1 METYERLQE
10 ILDSHPTGA
19 PKSAA
24 FDEILRILFT
34 PEEAA
39 LAVQMSFAFRSVA
52 NLAARSGQTE
62 EAAGRLLEGMADKA
76 IIQSRTKDGTASYAL
91 LPTIPGLF
99 EFPFM
104 KGGGEPIHE
113 KLGKLWQQYHHEA
126 LGSEFAGTDTPLMR
140 VVPVEETIEDKG
152 GVLPYERARSLVDGA
167 SYIAVTECACRVS
180 VNACDKPRE
189 VCLVFGPTAKFLVE
203 RGYARAIE
211 KEEACGVLKTAAD
224 AGLVH
229 TSNNS
234 ADRGNLICN
243 CCPCCCTVL
252 RGRTELNIPH
262 AFAPSAFLATVDA
275 DLCTGCGICRD
286 ERCPM
291 EAIEIENDVARITA
305 DRCIGCGVCV
315 ADCPTGAISLTPRE
329 KRPEIAPTIR
339 DMGMT
344 ILEKKGKLARFIEIM
359 KE

>member
-1 METYERLQE
+1 MDTYEQLQG
-10 ILDSHPTGA
+10 ILDAHPSGA

-24 FDEILRILFT
+24 FDEILKILFT

-39 LAVQMSFAFRSVA
+39 LAVRMSFAFRTVA
-52 NLAARSGQTE
+52 DLAKRAGLAE
-62 EAAGRLLEGMADKA
+62 EDAGRLLEGMADKA
-76 IIQSRTKDGTASYAL
+76 IVQSRTKEGTASYAL

-104 KGGGEPIHE
+104 KGGGKPVHE
-113 KLGKLWQQYHHEA
+113 KLGKLWHQYHHEA

-140 VVPVEETIEDKG
+140 VVPVQETIEEKG
-152 GVLPYERARSLVDGA
+152 NVLPYERARSLVDGA
-167 SYIAVTECACRVS
+167 SYIAVTECAGRVS
-180 VNACDKPRE
+180 VGACDKPRD
-189 VCLVFGPTAKFLVE
+189 VCLIFGPTAQFLVE
-203 RGYARAIE
+203 RGYARAID
-211 KEEACGVLKTAAD
+211 KEEAYGVLKRAAD

-262 AFAPSAFLATVDA
+262 AFAPSAFFARIDA
-275 DLCTGCGICRD
+275 GLCTGCGVCMD

-291 EAIEIENDVARITA
+291 GAIEMDNDTARVVE
-305 DRCIGCGVCV
+305 DRCIGCGGCV
-315 ADCPTGAISLTPRE
+315 GACPTEAITLTERAARPRIE
-329 KRPEIAPTIR
+329 PTAR

-344 ILEKKGKLARFIEIM
+344 ILEKKGKLARFIKIM

>member
-1 METYERLQE
+1 MDTYEQLQE
-10 ILDSHPTGA
+10 ILDAHPSGA

-39 LAVQMSFAFRSVA
+39 LALHMSFAFRSA
-52 NLAARSGQTE
+52 ADLAADAGLTE
-62 EAAGRLLEGMADKA
+62 KAARGLLEGLADKA
-76 IIQSRTKDGTASYAL
+76 VIQSRTKDGATAYAL

-104 KGGGEPIHE
+104 KGGGDPVH
-113 KLGKLWQQYHHEA
+113 KRLGKLWQDYHHEA

-140 VVPVEETIEDKG
+140 VVPVQETIEDRADI
-152 GVLPYERARSLVDGA
+152 LPYERARSLVDGA

-180 VNACDKPRE
+180 VGACDKPRE
-189 VCLVFGPTAKFLVE
+189 VCLIFGPTAQFLVD
-203 RGYARAIE
+203 RGYARAID
-211 KEEACGVLKTAAD
+211 KEEAGRVLKTAAD

-252 RGRTELNIPH
+252 RGRTQLNIPH
-262 AFAPSAFLATVDA
+262 AFAPSAYFAAIDA
-275 DLCTGCGICRD
+275 DLCTGCGVCKD

-291 EAIEIENDVARITA
+291 GAVEMEGDVARVTV

-315 ADCPTGAISLTPRE
+315 GACPTGAISLQARE
-329 KRPEIAPTIR
+329 SRPEISSTVR

-344 ILEKKGKLARFIEIM
+344 ILTKKGKLARFLEIM
-359 KE
+359 KR

>member
-1 METYERLQE
+1 MDTYERLQE
-10 ILDSHPTGA
+10 ILDAHPSGA

-39 LAVQMSFAFRSVA
+39 LAVHMSFAFKTVDE
-52 NLAARSGQTE
+52 LARKAQLADKATTG
-62 EAAGRLLEGMADKA
+62 LLEGMAQKA
-76 IIQSRTKDGTASYAL
+76 IIQSRVKDGTTSYAL

-104 KGGGEPIHE
+104 KGGGEPIHQR
-113 KLGKLWQQYHHEA
+113 LGKLWQQYHHEA

-140 VVPVEETIEDKG
+140 VVPIQETIQDKA
-152 GVLPYERARSLVDGA
+152 GVLPYEKARSLVDGA
-167 SYIAVTECACRVS
+167 SYLAVTDCACRVS
-180 VNACDKPRE
+180 VGACDKPKE
-189 VCLVFGPTAKFLVE
+189 VCLVFGPTAQFLVE
-203 RGYARAIE
+203 RGYARAID
-211 KEEACGVLKTAAD
+211 KEQAYDVLKTAAD

-262 AFAPSAFLATVDA
+262 AFAPSAFLATVDI
-275 DLCTGCGICRD
+275 DLCTGCGVCKD

-291 EAIEIENDVARITA
+291 GAIEMENDAAHVTV

-315 ADCPTGAISLTPRE
+315 GACPTEAISLVERTS
-329 KRPEIAPTIR
+329 RPEIAPTVR

-344 ILEKKGKLARFIEIM
+344 ILTKKGKLARFLEIM
-359 KE
+359 KG

>member
-1 METYERLQE
+1 MDTYERLQE
-10 ILDSHPTGA
+10 ILDTHPTGA

-39 LAVQMSFAFRSVA
+39 MAVQMSYAFRPVA
-52 NLAARSGQTE
+52 DLAGRAGLGE
-62 EAAGRLLEGMADKA
+62 KEAAAILERMADKA
-76 IIQSRTKDGTASYAL
+76 IIISRTKDGTDSYAL

-104 KGGGEPIHE
+104 KGGGEPVHE
-113 KLGKLWQQYHHEA
+113 KLGELWRRYHHEA
-126 LGSEFAGTDTPLMR
+126 LGKEFAGTDTPLMR
-140 VVPVEETIEDKG
+140 VVPIQETIQEKG
-152 GVLPYERARSLVDGA
+152 GVLPYERARTLVDGA
-167 SYIAVTECACRVS
+167 SFIAVTECACRVS

-189 VCLVFGPTAKFLVE
+189 TCLIFGPTAQFLVD
-203 RGYARAIE
+203 RGYARAID
-211 KEEACGVLKTAAD
+211 KQEAYGVLKTAAD

-252 RGRTELNIPH
+252 RGRTELDMPN
-262 AFAPSAFLATVDA
+262 AFAPSAFFANVDKS
-275 DLCTGCGICRD
+275 LCTGCGVCKD

-291 EAIEIENDVARITA
+291 GAIEMVDDAAKVSE

-315 ADCPTGAISLTPRE
+315 GSCPTEAISLLNRPV
-329 KRPEIAPTIR
+329 RPEISPTGR
-339 DMGMT
+339 EMGMT
-344 ILEKKGKLARFIEIM
+344 ILKKKGKLERFIEMM
-359 KE
+359 KG